1 MTLVSLIIR
10 LNVKWTCR
18 YEFNIKIKLF
28 LAYCKGLK
36 KGWNPTFFNL
46 SNNVKFL
53 WPSQNTWPLWGK
65 QRFRIKKKNFQ
76 KVRLVKLSILEK
88 RFYSKGDLI
97 HMDSISTFGASA
109 HNKCTCPYRMQMFV
123 PFENASKN
131 IAE

>member
-1 MTLVSLIIR
+1 MSNFCDLLRIHE
-10 LNVKWTCR
+10 LCGAN
-18 YEFNIKIKLF
+18 
-28 LAYCKGLK
+28 KGLE
-36 KGWNPTFFNL
+36 L
-46 SNNVKFL
+46 
-53 WPSQNTWPLWGK
+53 
-65 QRFRIKKKNFQ
+65 RKKNFE

-123 PFENASKN
+123 LFENASKN

>member
-1 MTLVSLIIR
+1 MSNFSDLLRIHD
-10 LNVKWTCR
+10 LCGAN
-18 YEFNIKIKLF
+18 
-28 LAYCKGLK
+28 KGLE
-36 KGWNPTFFNL
+36 L
-46 SNNVKFL
+46 
-53 WPSQNTWPLWGK
+53 
-65 QRFRIKKKNFQ
+65 RKKNFQ

-97 HMDSISTFGASA
+97 HMDSISTFWASA